1 MPEFVPFAVLAVV
14 LGICMLA
21 ALMGI
26 WRVSRLEPA
35 MVFRS

>member
-1 MPEFVPFAVLAVV
+1 LGVV
-14 LGICMLA
+14 LSICMLA
-21 ALMGI
+21 ALLGI

>member
-1 MPEFVPFAVLAVV
+1 VV
-14 LGICMLA
+14 LSICTLA

-26 WRVSRLEPA
+26 WRVSKLEPA